1 MIMDIVYK
9 NEGYLIMG
17 TCFEVYKEKG
27 CGFLESVYQE
37 WLEIEL
43 GVWLGLQRIPF

>member
-1 MIMDIVYK
+1 MIMNIVYK

-17 TCFEVYKEKG
+17 ACFEVDKEKG

-37 WLEIEL
+37 
-43 GVWLGLQRIPF
+43 